1 MLKVVQF
8 KVNPD
13 LNCWAGRILYY
24 SGKSDEGI
32 RLIQHAITLDKNH
45 KISKKFLRQVKE
57 FKELKKVSQN
67 LFKQA
72 KYLESIEISRKC
84 MAIDDLNDYYNS
96 NILFNIAAAET
107 NLKQNQE
114 AIVSLF
120 KVTQMNPRYTK
131 AFIFRGNIY
140 ILEER
145 YEEAIIDF
153 KKALSLEADNN
164 KALEGLSNAQE
175 LKTKLDQ

>member
-1 MLKVVQF
+1 
-8 KVNPD
+8 
-13 LNCWAGRILYY
+13 
-24 SGKSDEGI
+24 
-32 RLIQHAITLDKNH
+32 
-45 KISKKFLRQVKE
+45 
-57 FKELKKVSQN
+57 
-67 LFKQA
+67 
-72 KYLESIEISRKC
+72 
-84 MAIDDLNDYYNS
+84 
-96 NILFNIAAAET
+96 
-107 NLKQNQE
+107 
-114 AIVSLF
+114 
-120 KVTQMNPRYTK
+120 MNPRYTK

>member
-1 MLKVVQF
+1 
-8 KVNPD
+8 
-13 LNCWAGRILYY
+13 
-24 SGKSDEGI
+24 
-32 RLIQHAITLDKNH
+32 
-45 KISKKFLRQVKE
+45 
-57 FKELKKVSQN
+57 
-67 LFKQA
+67 
-72 KYLESIEISRKC
+72 